1 LKREGITMDYNIL
14 EHGFTIVEDLYSDEE
29 IDSFDLYNYESEFPF
44 QEGDPKSAFVNFD
57 FSKAV
62 KKANEIKNADFE
74 VYLQKVYFKTAF
86 ESSYE
91 MYHQDFFHRKNDGLQ
106 NSNYIQ
112 IFIALA
118 DLEHAPLNVFVGSH
132 LEGLKEHT
140 LGMERQG
147 IGKYRIKNNL
157 LRPLAKSFTSLKLKK
172 GSAVFFD
179 YLLIHGSAS
188 NATPY
193 DQPRAVVQLA
203 QGELTKIVHGA
214 DRRDFEID
222 ILTKM
227 LGKKTGA
234 A

>member
-1 LKREGITMDYNIL
+1 MNYNIL
-14 EHGFTIVEDLYSDEE
+14 DHGFTVVEDLYSDNE
-29 IDSFDLYNYESEFPF
+29 IDSFDHYNHDSEFPF
-44 QEGDPKSAFVNFD
+44 QEGDPKSAIVNFD
-57 FSKAV
+57 FSRAV

-74 VYLQKVYFKTAF
+74 VFMQKMYFKTAF

-91 MYHQDFFHRKNDGLQ
+91 MYHQDYFYRQNEGLP
-106 NSNYIQ
+106 NSNYLQ
-112 IFIALA
+112 VFIALA

-132 LEGLKEHT
+132 LEGVKDHT

-147 IGKYRIKNNL
+147 IGKYRIKNDL
-157 LRPLAKSFTSLKLKK
+157 LRPLAKNFVSLKVKK

-188 NATPY
+188 NATPF
-193 DQPRAVVQLA
+193 DQPRAVVQL
-203 QGELTKIVHGA
+203 TKGKLNKIIHGA

-227 LGKKTGA
+227 LEEKTGA
-234 A
+234 K